1 MTILEKLQQFASW
14 LSDLFNKIPAHIK
27 EYAEAAIA
35 ITKQVQDGLNSG
47 TAIIITELI
56 PGEWDDN
63 LRTEANSILTFLLEV
78 LKAIDNI
85 GSAENKVATDA
96 IYAKM
101 ASALIGI
108 QDKKEL
114 PENKYDLYMQSI
126 YSKSKLTD

>member
-1 MTILEKLQQFASW
+1 MTILEKLQEFANW
-14 LSDLFNKIPAHIK
+14 LSDLFNNIPAHIK
-27 EYAEAAIA
+27 EYAETAIG
-35 ITKQVQDGLNSG
+35 ITKKVEDALNNG

-63 LRTEANSILTFLLEV
+63 LRTEAIAILSFLLEV

-85 GSAENKVATDA
+85 SNSENKIAADA

-101 ASALIGI
+101 SSALIGI